1 MRVIEPFSVAL
12 VVIVTQALQA
22 ASAASNNFTS
32 WSDRFQMD
40 LEGVCVCSE
49 ATYDAIY
56 NGHLYLSSNEA
67 GVFSTSKAGDRL
79 TFSTVEIATV
89 ANDTADFVIDTNTTY
104 QSIIGFGGAFT
115 DASVINVYLLNS
127 GLQDI
132 LVDAYFGDDGDLAM
146 DNFSVDMDKAK
157 KIPFIQRAMNT
168 STRDMKM
175 FGSLWSLPVWI
186 TENITINCAVQGY
199 PDDEYWEAL
208 TLYYSKFVTVYEDEG
223 GPRRHL

>member
-1 MRVIEPFSVAL
+1 MRIIEPFSVAL

-89 ANDTADFVIDTNTTY
+89 VNDTADFIDTNTTY
-104 QSIIGFGGAFT
+104 QSIIGFGGTFT
-115 DASVINVYLLNS
+115 NAS
-127 GLQDI
+127 
-132 LVDAYFGDDGDLAM
+132 
-146 DNFSVDMDKAK
+146 
-157 KIPFIQRAMNT
+157 
-168 STRDMKM
+168 
-175 FGSLWSLPVWI
+175 
-186 TENITINCAVQGY
+186 
-199 PDDEYWEAL
+199 
-208 TLYYSKFVTVYEDEG
+208 FVTVYENEGATTSPMNDTDEG
-223 GPRRHL
+223 EK